1 MHEYIILQTNVPE
14 YDRFVICLSC
24 ESLFSYIEK
33 IEEELS
39 LDGKD
44 ERILIDQLFLT
55 GNGANRFLSCEFS
68 KGKMDFE
75 KAKNIAPEQ
84 CFRKETINWLHDHY
98 SYVENSILT
107 EEQKQKIRDKV
118 AF

>member
-1 MHEYIILQTNVPE
+1 MEEYIILKGNNGH
-14 YDRFVICLSC
+14 DRLIICLSS
-24 ESLFSYIEK
+24 ESILSYINK
-33 IEEELS
+33 IEDELA

-84 CFRKETINWLHDHY
+84 CIRKETIDWLHDHY

-107 EEQKQKIRDKV
+107 EEQKQKIRV
-118 AF
+118 L